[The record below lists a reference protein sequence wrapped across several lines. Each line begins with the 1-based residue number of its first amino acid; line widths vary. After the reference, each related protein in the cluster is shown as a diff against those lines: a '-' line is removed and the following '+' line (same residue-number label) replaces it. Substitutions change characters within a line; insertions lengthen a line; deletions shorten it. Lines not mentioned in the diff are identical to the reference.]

1 VPDLPACPAC
11 RSTLLQPQRR
21 RSDQAPSV
29 TVDLRCAECSAWTRG
44 SYSASELVHLDRQQV
59 EGRLALLQVYERC
72 VSESME
78 ALAQCLAVALER
90 DLVGAD
96 DFAPRRAGCH

>member
-1 VPDLPACPAC
+1 MPDSLACPAC

-21 RSDQAPSV
+21 RSGQAPRV

-44 SYSASELVHLDRQQV
+44 SYSASELARLDRQQV
-59 EGRLALLQVYERC
+59 EGRLALLQAYERSVC
-72 VSESME
+72 ESME
-78 ALAQCLAVALER
+78 ALVQCLGVALER

-96 DFAPRRAGCH
+96 DFAPRRAGCR